1 MNVLFLTHRL
11 PYAPNRGDRI
21 RAYYLMREM
30 SRFASVRLFSLVHD
44 DDEESQA
51 GAVPFAKSVT
61 TARVRRGRGL
71 WRGVT
76 NLLTGRPLTHALLDA
91 PGCGAAL
98 ADLVRASAPDVIV
111 SFCSGMARFALAA
124 PLDQFPLVLDLVDVD
139 SAKWAAMAGTNRGA
153 RRWVY
158 GREARTLGAFEAAAA
173 ARARATLVVNAREAE
188 ALKALAPSA
197 NVRIIENGVDVESF
211 QPPSAPADASVT
223 IFCGVLSYQPNEDG
237 VRWFA
242 ADVWPRIRAAVPSA
256 QFLIV
261 GSGATATIRT
271 LAARD
276 SSIQLVGAV
285 DRVQPH
291 LWRAAVS
298 VAPLL
303 VARGLQNKVL
313 EALAAGLPVVITPA
327 VDAGL
332 PDEAR
337 QGCTVASDPTA
348 FADAVATLLTISA
361 DARRARA
368 RRADL
373 ARLTWA
379 DRLAPLEG
387 ILREAAIPA

>member
-11 PYAPNRGDRI
+11 PYLPNRGDRI

-30 SRFASVRLFSLVHD
+30 SRFASVNLFSLVHD
-44 DDEESQA
+44 DDEESKA
-51 GAVPFAKSVT
+51 AAVPFATSVT

-71 WRGVT
+71 VRGAAS
-76 NLLTGRPLTHALLDA
+76 LLAARPLTHALLDA
-91 PGCGAAL
+91 PECGAAL
-98 ADLVRASAPDVIV
+98 ADLVRRSPPDIVV

-124 PLDQFPLVLDLVDVD
+124 PLDDFPLVLDLVDVD
-139 SAKWAAMAGTNRGA
+139 SAKWAAMARTTRGA
-153 RRWVY
+153 RGWVY
-158 GREARTLGAFEAAAA
+158 SREARTLGAFEATAA
-173 ARARATLVVNAREAE
+173 ARAGAVLVVNRREAE
-188 ALKALAPSA
+188 TLRALAPSA
-197 NVRIIENGVDVESF
+197 NIRVIENGVDLAAF
-211 QPPSAPADASVT
+211 APPSAPEAAPVA

-242 ADVWPRIRAAVPSA
+242 TEVWPRVRATVPA
-256 QFLIV
+256 ARFVIV
-261 GSGATATIRT
+261 GSGAPATIRQ
-271 LAARD
+271 LAAAD
-276 SSIQLVGAV
+276 PSIDFVGSV

-298 VAPLL
+298 VAPLM

-337 QGCTVASDPTA
+337 PGCTVANDPKA
-348 FADAVATLLTISA
+348 FADAVTALLAIA
-361 DARRARA
+361 PDARRARA
-368 RRADL
+368 RRAEL
-373 ARLTWA
+373 EHLRWA
-379 DRLAPLEG
+379 DRLAPLEA